1 MLARDSLELFTGECE
16 NEAITLD
23 PEERQAIRRRLI
35 RANELEKEN
44 KELREKLRRTQEELK
59 RMKASAPYLVASDLT
74 AEAGGVPSSRV
85 FYRLQFHR
93 VNPTQRAASPAT
105 PAGHENALFPMHR
118 HFGRSDPQAGDPRGS
133 ARQWDIHARW
143 GARGPDQ
150 ADMEAGRP
158 G

>member
-59 RMKASAPYLVASDLT
+59 RMKASAPYLAASDLT

-85 FYRLQFHR
+85 FYRRPVQPR
-93 VNPTQRAASPAT
+93 EPNPTGGQP
-105 PAGHENALFPMHR
+105 GHP
-118 HFGRSDPQAGDPRGS
+118 GRSR
-133 ARQWDIHARW
+133 
-143 GARGPDQ
+143 
-150 ADMEAGRP
+150 ERP
-158 G
+158 VPNAPPLRSE

>member
-59 RMKASAPYLVASDLT
+59 RMKASAPYLAASDLT

-93 VNPTQRAASPAT
+93 VNPTPRAASPAT

-133 ARQWDIHARW
+133 ARQ
-143 GARGPDQ
+143 
-150 ADMEAGRP
+150 
-158 G
+158 